1 MARPYRRPTA
11 RTTATVR
18 TREPYHPLVE
28 TVTLTSGGHAR
39 SALLSRPPDAG
50 AVPLVV
56 MLHGT
61 GGSAAFAADE
71 TGWAAFAADRGF
83 AVAFPDGLPVD
94 PDAPPRFLSN
104 PQRWNDGSSRPGDFP
119 HADTDDV
126 TFLADLIGELTIRR
140 GIDPHRVYLTGFSNG
155 AGMAFRF
162 AAERGDLLAAV
173 APLAGYCHIG
183 GRPRMM
189 SSTALFTSPREG
201 EVDAG
206 SGATAAGGRSFPT
219 TPHPSSADAAADL
232 PLKGGG
238 EEGSLVATPTLFIV
252 GDADLLIPLAG
263 GAARLPWGNK
273 VVPRPPVADTLVKW
287 AGMLGCD
294 PTPRVV
300 SNADGIVESVY
311 PGSVEFRSVVV
322 AGLGHHWPGG
332 EGQFNPRIGGPPSD
346 RLDANARL
354 WAFFERHRR

>member
-1 MARPYRRPTA
+1 M
-11 RTTATVR
+11 
-18 TREPYHPLVE
+18 E
-28 TVTLTSGGHAR
+28 TLTLTSGGHPR
-39 SALLSRPPDAG
+39 SALLFRPPAAG
-50 AVPLVV
+50 PVPLVV

-71 TGWAAFAADRGF
+71 TGWAAFAAARGF

-94 PDAPPRFLSN
+94 PGSPPRFLTN

-126 TFLADLIGELTIRR
+126 TFLAELIGELTARH
-140 GIDPHRVYLTGFSNG
+140 GVDPRRVYLTGFSNG

-173 APLAGYCHIG
+173 APLAGYCH
-183 GRPRMM
+183 
-189 SSTALFTSPREG
+189 
-201 EVDAG
+201 V
-206 SGATAAGGRSFPT
+206 PT
-219 TPHPSSADAAADL
+219 VRVPHP
-232 PLKGGG
+232 
-238 EEGSLVATPTLFIV
+238 VHTLYIA

-263 GAARLPWGNK
+263 GTARVPWGNK
-273 VVPRPPVADTLVKW
+273 VVPRPPLADTLAKW
-287 AGMLGCD
+287 AGMIGCE
-294 PTPRVV
+294 PTPQVV
-300 SNADGIVESVY
+300 ANTGSVVETVY
-311 PGSVEFRSVVV
+311 PGPVEFRSAVV

-332 EGQFNPRIGGPPSD
+332 KGQFNPRIGGPPSD